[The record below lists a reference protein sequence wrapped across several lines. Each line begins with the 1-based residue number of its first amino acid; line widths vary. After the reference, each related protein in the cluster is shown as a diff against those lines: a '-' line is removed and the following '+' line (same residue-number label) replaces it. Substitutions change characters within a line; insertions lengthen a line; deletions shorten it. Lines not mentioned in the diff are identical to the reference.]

1 MPRNEATPKSSPS
14 RGILSP
20 ITRRVQAFCKSGL
33 MAAGLLAVSCG
44 LLFLAA
50 DRLVVVPSQGTLEWL
65 APPRPRA
72 SGFRSIGQEVIRPQI
87 VLALPTWAAAVMLSV
102 GAITTVSAFAARG
115 NR

>member
-1 MPRNEATPKSSPS
+1 MPRNEATPKSSSSKSFFAPV
-14 RGILSP
+14 
-20 ITRRVQAFCKSGL
+20 TRRVQAFCKSGL
-33 MAAGLLAVSCG
+33 MAAGILAVSCG

-50 DRLVVVPSQGTLEWL
+50 DRLVVVPSRGTLEWL
-65 APPRPRA
+65 SPSRPRP
-72 SGFRSIGQEVIRPQI
+72 SGFRGLGQEVVRPQI